1 MGWRGASFPYTGEA
15 LGGLPGKIK
24 FDEKGLIPAIIQ
36 DAATNAVLMLAYMN
50 GESLAKTVE
59 TGYTWFWSRS
69 RQELWN
75 KGASSGHV
83 QKVVSIDYDCDADIL
98 LVKVEQ
104 KGAAC
109 HTGNYSCFS
118 YPLWNSGVLR
128 PSIEDIAYAI
138 AEKDKARII
147 PSGLTALNKLGLSTQ
162 VTMNAVYLTD
172 ATARELTIGN
182 RKIIFKRSVPRNFA
196 YKTDLFPLIVAAMKE
211 LGKDNVTD
219 EQVAIIKQA
228 IEKYGSPDE
237 IKYDYSIAPQ
247 WIKQRL
253 AL

>member
-1 MGWRGASFPYTGEA
+1 MQVDFS
-15 LGGLPGKIK
+15 KIK

-83 QKVVSIDYDCDADIL
+83 QKVVSIDYDCDGDSL

-109 HTGNYSCFS
+109 HTGNYSVSVIHYGTAVRAEICRYLNRMVFTVFWRIVPRHS
-118 YPLWNSGVLR
+118 GQTRSWRRKILYPLPVYVRTDKILKKVGEEAAETIIASKNNNGKEVLYEM
-128 PSIEDIAYAI
+128 SDLWYHCLVLLAYHNI
-138 AEKDKARII
+138 NPAE
-147 PSGLTALNKLGLSTQ
+147 LLN
-162 VTMNAVYLTD
+162 
-172 ATARELTIGN
+172 
-182 RKIIFKRSVPRNFA
+182 
-196 YKTDLFPLIVAAMKE
+196 E
-211 LGKDNVTD
+211 LGGRRSKENNS
-219 EQVAIIKQA
+219 
-228 IEKYGSPDE
+228 KY
-237 IKYDYSIAPQ
+237 
-247 WIKQRL
+247 
-253 AL
+253 